1 MPKMHM
7 RIPKLAVCAA
17 AALLVSALKAQAPV
31 PATAQPVAATP
42 AGTSTATGASASN
55 QLIERIQLQGND
67 TRIEE
72 LRVGG
77 ESRSITVKPNGFPA
91 YNVQP
96 KTGER
101 TWKLFDF

>member
-1 MPKMHM
+1 MPHMLM

-17 AALLVSALKAQAPV
+17 AALLVSALKAQTAV
-31 PATAQPVAATP
+31 PATTLPVAATP
-42 AGTSTATGASASN
+42 VETSKSAGVSVTN
-55 QLIERIQLQGND
+55 QLIERILVEGND
-67 TRIEE
+67 TRVEE

-77 ESRSITVKPNGFPA
+77 ESRSITVTPNRFPA